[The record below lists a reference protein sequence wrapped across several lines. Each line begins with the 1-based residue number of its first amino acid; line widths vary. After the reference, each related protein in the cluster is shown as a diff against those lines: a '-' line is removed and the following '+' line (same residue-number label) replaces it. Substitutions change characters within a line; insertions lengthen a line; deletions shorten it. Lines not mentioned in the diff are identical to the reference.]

1 MSTFANRRSRCKELG
16 KKVPQAYRV
25 YVEDTFLPCDAADAR
40 IFAKEN
46 FLSLY
51 NALHGTKL
59 TAVGKLK
66 NIRLEQ
72 VLYMAFYNDVSY
84 LVDNRIIVLAE
95 HQSTINPNM
104 PLRCLEYIGRLY
116 ETLFESKEKYS
127 RKLLNI
133 PTPEFYVFY
142 NGEEPYPS
150 DKTLKLSEA
159 FIENTT
165 QTNLEL
171 TVKVININRQ
181 NRHPVLENCQTIQE
195 YSIFVETVRKWK
207 EIDPQNGFEKAVE
220 ECIENNI
227 LREYLK
233 RKTKEVI
240 NMLLAEY
247 DYETDI
253 AVQRAEERE
262 IAFAEGISQG
272 ISQGR
277 SEGLVQGRSEGLAQG
292 SYQTKLETAKNLLG
306 LGLSIENIAQATGLS
321 QAEVEAIK

>member
-59 TAVGKLK
+59 TAIEHLK
-66 NIRLEQ
+66 NIRLDQ
-72 VLYMAFYNDVSY
+72 VLYMTFYNDVSY
-84 LVDNRIIVLAE
+84 LVDNKIIVLAE

-104 PLRCLEYIGRLY
+104 PLRCLEYVSRLY

-127 RKLLNI
+127 RRLLNI

-142 NGEEPYPS
+142 NGEEAYPS

-159 FIENTT
+159 FIERGTE
-165 QTNLEL
+165 TNLEL

-181 NRHPVLENCQTIQE
+181 NRHPVLENCRTMQE

-207 EIDPQNGFEKAVE
+207 EIDSQNGFEKAVE

-233 RKTKEVI
+233 RKTKEVL

-253 AVQRAEERE
+253 AVQRAEEHE
-262 IAFAEGISQG
+262 IAFAEGIEQG
-272 ISQGR
+272 IEQGF
-277 SEGLVQGRSEGLAQG
+277 ADG
-292 SYQTKLETAKNLLG
+292 SYQTKLETAKVLKQLG
-306 LGLSIENIAQATGLS
+306 DSVKKIMQATGLS
-321 QAEVEAIK
+321 QEEVEAIN